1 MTYWMKT
8 SSLMLAALALA
19 AQVSMAQLTA
29 NRDTPARSGETVAL
43 LQGSNVI
50 YRGSMV
56 AVDAAGKAVAAS
68 DTAST
73 KVVGRA
79 QSMQDNTGTAY
90 SATRTIDVRRGL
102 FRWTNGG
109 VFTIANIGDFAY
121 VEDDATVT
129 TAALAS
135 NDIIAGIIVDVDA
148 DGVWVDTYAIPA
160 IGAGSFAAIT
170 AAGNAAVGGT
180 LAVTGNTTLGGTAG
194 ITGNTTIGANK
205 VVITAASGNIVTKGT
220 IGAGANGT
228 EFTVSSAG
236 NTGVGGTLDV
246 TGVVT
251 LTAAPKLTAVTS
263 AGAQTVTMTNAPAA
277 GVPVW
282 ANVAV
287 GTNSYVVP
295 LFPRQ

>member
-1 MTYWMKT
+1 MKDMTYWMKT

-79 QSMQDNTGTAY
+79 QSMQVNTGTAY

-194 ITGNTTIGANK
+194 ITGNTT
-205 VVITAASGNIVTKGT
+205 
-220 IGAGANGT
+220 
-228 EFTVSSAG
+228 
-236 NTGVGGTLDV
+236 VGGTLGVTGNGTVGGTLGV